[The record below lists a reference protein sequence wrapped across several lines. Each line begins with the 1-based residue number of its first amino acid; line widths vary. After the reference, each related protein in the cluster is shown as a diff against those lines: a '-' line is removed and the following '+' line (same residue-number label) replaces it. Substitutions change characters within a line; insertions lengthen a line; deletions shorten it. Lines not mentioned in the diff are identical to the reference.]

1 MVDCTVGV
9 AGTGQT
15 SAGPVGEVPL
25 LAVLALKAGV
35 AALTRTLTSVW
46 VTVVRIQNALGSAAA
61 VTNHLWKDKESNH
74 WEFSSTNT
82 HILSLAYRYK
92 VSLKAANSTAK
103 LTLEA
108 YQRITY
114 KKIQF
119 IWFSVDRNMWCCIVY
134 LKPDELKTCVKD
146 FLKYIISMTYCIR
159 FQYNVIVL

>member
-61 VTNHLWKDKESNH
+61 VTNHLLASLYRSNGASAIRRPGIVGGALGDH
-74 WEFSSTNT
+74 RHHGLQCFLRGEKSS
-82 HILSLAYRYK
+82 LSIRGSYL
-92 VSLKAANSTAK
+92 TA
-103 LTLEA
+103 
-108 YQRITY
+108 
-114 KKIQF
+114 
-119 IWFSVDRNMWCCIVY
+119 
-134 LKPDELKTCVKD
+134 
-146 FLKYIISMTYCIR
+146 
-159 FQYNVIVL
+159 